1 MTGYKLTMISIM
13 VNGKLST
20 RFVELPVIDDKPV
33 LYMDLFNKMADE
45 LGADVRGMTIG
56 IG

>member
-13 VNGKLST
+13 VNGQRST
-20 RFVELPVIDDKPV
+20 RFVELPIINGKPV
-33 LYMDLFNKMADE
+33 LYMDLFNTIADE
-45 LGADVRGMTIG
+45 LGANVRGMTIG